1 MMEIRIDKIPS
12 KGLVMAYFK
21 DKLVFSS
28 YEVTKD
34 GLNLA
39 DKALFDVETPYEC
52 HFFDAKTEYRMVK
65 RESRSD
71 FIHRILTKEEE
82 DAMVPDLIFTED
94 VLVKEEYASL
104 PGIPKKLRIINRY
117 RYSENDTLTLQ
128 DYRMALIP
136 EEGILEE
143 KA

>member
-1 MMEIRIDKIPS
+1 MEIRIDKIPP

-34 GLNLA
+34 GLNLT
-39 DKALFDVETPYEC
+39 DQALFDSETPYEC
-52 HFFDAKTEYRMVK
+52 HFFDEDTEYRMVQ
-65 RESRSD
+65 RESRGD
-71 FIHRILTKEEE
+71 FIHRVLIGEEE

-104 PGIPKKLRIINRY
+104 PGMPRKLRIINRY

-128 DYRMALIP
+128 DYRIALIP